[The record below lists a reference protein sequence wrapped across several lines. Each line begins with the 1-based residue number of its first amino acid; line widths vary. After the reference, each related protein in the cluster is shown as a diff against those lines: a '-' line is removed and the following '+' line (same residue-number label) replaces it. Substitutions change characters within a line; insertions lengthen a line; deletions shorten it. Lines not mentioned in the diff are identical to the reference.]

1 MSMYYIEKTEENFKK
16 LERVIEKRDSFNY
29 REILYLIHNCRIV
42 EEDSSGII
50 VKIDLLEHRK
60 S

>member
-29 REILYLIHNCRIV
+29 R
-42 EEDSSGII
+42 
-50 VKIDLLEHRK
+50 
-60 S
+60 